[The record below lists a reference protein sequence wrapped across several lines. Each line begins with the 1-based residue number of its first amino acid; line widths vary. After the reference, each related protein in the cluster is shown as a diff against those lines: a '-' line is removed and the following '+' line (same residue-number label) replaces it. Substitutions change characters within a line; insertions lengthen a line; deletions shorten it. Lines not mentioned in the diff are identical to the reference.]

1 MTTPESLPA
10 LLAEH
15 AELER
20 KLADPSGTR
29 KEEIL
34 MAKDE
39 LQVTWKLRR
48 VLHALET
55 QQALELLLDRM
66 KKTKSNAEFL
76 MQVQQTMPMPGNG
89 NGKTGDDDD

>member
-1 MTTPESLPA
+1 
-10 LLAEH
+10 
-15 AELER
+15 
-20 KLADPSGTR
+20 
-29 KEEIL
+29 

-66 KKTKSNAEFL
+66 KKTKSNSEFL
-76 MQVQQTMPMPGNG
+76 LQVQQTMPMPGNG
-89 NGKTGDDDD
+89 SGDDD